1 MKLRCL
7 RHSAHCSNKIMD
19 SLYIYI
25 GILVLVVVAVMI
37 IRKVTSCLLKSIIG
51 LLVLAIAAYFLFIAH

>member
-1 MKLRCL
+1 
-7 RHSAHCSNKIMD
+7 MD

-37 IRKVTSCLLKSIIG
+37 IRKVTSCLLKGIIG

>member
-1 MKLRCL
+1 
-7 RHSAHCSNKIMD
+7 MD